1 MKDEQKLEDSTG
13 VTQLPS
19 QNHLSDAQ
27 KTMLEMAL
35 ADAAAGRLVNAATL
49 QELDEAWLQ
58 KA

>member
-1 MKDEQKLEDSTG
+1 MENEQKLEDSTS

-19 QNHLSDAQ
+19 QNHVSDAQ
-27 KTMLEMAL
+27 KSMLEMAL
-35 ADAAAGRLVNAATL
+35 ADAAAGKLVSAATL